1 MKFISFIIFKKNTH
15 LNEPKLKSFDEF
27 MNFEDYGVLI
37 NKDYKRDLFNKK
49 LIIQKTKKRL
59 SNIFLYKVYFIYLNF
74 LTFFKKTILKKVKKI
89 IINMINTNLNKF

>member
-37 NKDYKRDLFNKK
+37 NKDYKRDL
-49 LIIQKTKKRL
+49 LIR
-59 SNIFLYKVYFIYLNF
+59 N
-74 LTFFKKTILKKVKKI
+74 
-89 IINMINTNLNKF
+89 